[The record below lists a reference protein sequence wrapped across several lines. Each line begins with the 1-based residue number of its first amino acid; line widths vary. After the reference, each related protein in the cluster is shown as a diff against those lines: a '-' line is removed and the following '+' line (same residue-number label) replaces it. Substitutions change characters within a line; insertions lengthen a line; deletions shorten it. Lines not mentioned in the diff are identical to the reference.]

1 VEEYSLLKRQAQL
14 AMELIKE
21 IKVLQDRVKELEKE
35 IQLLKNNRN
44 SNTSSTPPSQD
55 FGRSNQKSLRQK
67 TEKKT
72 GGQQGHEGKNLLMT
86 EMPDEIIEYKPH
98 FCKECGEALV
108 NQACN
113 FVSRKQEVDL
123 PPVLPRY
130 IEHQSYSC
138 TCKRCGTTTTTTLPE
153 RLKASIQYGDN
164 IKALIVYLSVYHYL
178 PYNRIA
184 EFLQDSLN
192 LPISEGT
199 IDNIL
204 KECTEK
210 ARPAY
215 GEIRNRVQSSLVVG
229 GDETGIKINGKKG
242 WLFTFQNQH
251 LTLLSAS
258 MSRGF
263 HSISRLFEKGFP
275 HSVYVSDCLPAQLK
289 IQSQSKQLC
298 TAHLQRELANFKDVF
313 DCEFSSQLANL
324 VEQAIKLKYRLPE
337 TEYLLHQ
344 HKTNY
349 FRAKLDKLLDG
360 CHEGKH
366 KKVLAFI
373 KRLKK
378 HRDFVFTF
386 LEYPEVPA
394 DNNGSERAIRNAK
407 VKMKVS
413 GQFRSFAGAESF
425 AILRSIIDTA
435 KKNSQNVLNALSL
448 VQKVGYIC

>member
-1 VEEYSLLKRQAQL
+1 MLKVSQ
-14 AMELIKE
+14 
-21 IKVLQDRVKELEKE
+21 LEKENAVLRSE

-67 TEKKT
+67 TGKKS
-72 GGQQGHEGKNLLMT
+72 GGQKDHEGKNLQMT
-86 EMPDEIIEYKPH
+86 SLPDEIIEHKPH
-98 FCKECGEALV
+98 FCKECGEELN
-108 NQACN
+108 NQNCN

-130 IEHQSYSC
+130 VEHQSYSC
-138 TCKRCGTTTTTTLPE
+138 KCRKCGATTTTTLPE

-178 PYNRIA
+178 PYNRIS
-184 EFLQDSLN
+184 ELLQDFLN
-192 LPISEGT
+192 LPLSEGT

-204 KECTEK
+204 KECSGK
-210 ARPAY
+210 AYPAY
-215 GEIRNRVQSSLVVG
+215 EEIRKKVQNALVVG

-242 WLFTFQNQH
+242 WLFAFQNQNH
-251 LTLLSAS
+251 TFLSAS

-263 HSISRLFEKGFP
+263 QSISNVFGNGFP

-289 IQSQSKQLC
+289 VESKAKQLC
-298 TAHLQRELANFKDVF
+298 MAHLQRELANFIDVF
-313 DCEFSSQLANL
+313 DCGFSSQLSNL
-324 VEQAIKLKYRLPE
+324 IHQAIELKYRLSE
-337 TEYLLHQ
+337 TEYVLH
-344 HKTNY
+344 KNKIKY
-349 FRAKLDKLLDG
+349 FRTKLDKLLNDD
-360 CHEGKH
+360 HEGKH

-373 KRLKK
+373 KRLRK

-386 LEYPEVPA
+386 LQYPEVPP

-413 GQFRSFAGAESF
+413 GQFRSLAGAESF

-435 KKNSQNVLNALSL
+435 KKNSQNVLNVLAHIP
-448 VQKVGYIC
+448 KVC

>member
-1 VEEYSLLKRQAQL
+1 
-14 AMELIKE
+14 MELIYG
-21 IKVLQDRVKELEKE
+21 IQVLQERVKELEKE

-67 TEKKT
+67 TGKKS
-72 GGQQGHEGKNLLMT
+72 GGQEGHEGKNLQMT
-86 EMPDEIIEYKPH
+86 ALPDEIIEHKPH
-98 FCKECGEALV
+98 FCKECGEELE
-108 NQACN
+108 NQNCN

-130 IEHQSYSC
+130 VEHQSYSC
-138 TCKRCGTTTTTTLPE
+138 KCKKCGATTTSTLPV
-153 RLKASIQYGDN
+153 RLKAFIQYGDN

-184 EFLQDSLN
+184 EFLQDFLN
-192 LPISEGT
+192 LPLSEGT

-215 GEIRNRVQSSLVVG
+215 EEIRNRVETSLVVG

-263 HSISRLFEKGFP
+263 QSISSLFEKGFP
-275 HSVYVSDCLPAQLK
+275 HTVYVSDCLPAQLK
-289 IQSQSKQLC
+289 IESQSKQLC
-298 TAHLQRELANFKDVF
+298 MAHLQRELANFIDVF
-313 DCEFSSQLANL
+313 DCKFSSQLTNL
-324 VEQAIKLKYRLPE
+324 IHQAIELKYRLSK
-337 TEYLLHQ
+337 TEYGLH
-344 HKTNY
+344 KNKAIY
-349 FRAKLDKLLDG
+349 FRTKLDKLLDDD
-360 CHEGKH
+360 HEDKH

-373 KRLKK
+373 KRLRK

-386 LEYPEVPA
+386 LQYPEVPP

-413 GQFRSFAGAESF
+413 GQFRSLAGAESF

-435 KKNSQNVLNALSL
+435 MKNSQNVLNVLSL
-448 VQKVGYIC
+448 VPKVC